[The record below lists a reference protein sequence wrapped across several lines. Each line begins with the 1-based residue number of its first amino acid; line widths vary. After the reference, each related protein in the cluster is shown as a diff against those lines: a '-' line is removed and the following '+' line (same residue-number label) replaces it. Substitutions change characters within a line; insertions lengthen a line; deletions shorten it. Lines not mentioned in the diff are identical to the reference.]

1 MTEKEGKAFADSIN
15 AIFHQTSA
23 FKNIG
28 IDELY
33 QELAEKYVALKK
45 ERDELED
52 IKLSLEEEKKEG
64 GCCSSS
70 EKKHKRDLRSTEVS
84 TKDNSI
90 L

>member
-23 FKNIG
+23 LKNIG

-52 IKLSLEEEKKEG
+52 IKLSLEEKKKEG

-84 TKDNSI
+84 TKDKSI